1 MVVQKTNKTMK
12 LLPPILALTLLVGT
26 AQAVNP
32 SAPVMNREY
41 IPEGQIYVHAVY
53 SVPELRG
60 EVREVSAYTLGN
72 PAETDDTPC
81 VGASNKNLCD
91 LAKQGI
97 QICASNEFPFGTKLQ
112 LVDNQLTIECTVED
126 RMNKRYTTQV
136 DVAMLDRSEAL
147 AFGRKNL
154 EVKLVR

>member
-1 MVVQKTNKTMK
+1 MK

-32 SAPVMNREY
+32 SAPVMNQEY

-60 EVREVSAYTLGN
+60 EVTQLREVSAYTLGN

-81 VGASNKNLCD
+81 IGASNLDLC
-91 LAKQGI
+91 AIVKAGGVVY
-97 QICASNEFPFGTKLQ
+97 ASNEFPLHTRIS
-112 LVDNQLTIECTVED
+112 VDGVEGIVLD
-126 RMNKRYTTQV
+126 RMNKRYTNRIDKAV
-136 DVAMLDRSEAL
+136 LDRSVAL
-147 AFGRKNL
+147 EWGVKRL
-154 EVKLVR
+154 EVTLVR